1 MDFRPIVAPSI
12 RELFIQQL
20 EGAILS
26 GQLKPGDRLPT
37 ERELA
42 DTMHI
47 SKTVVH
53 EGLRELHRLGFL
65 DIASRRGVTV
75 ADYAQTGS
83 LETLT
88 AIMDYHGGLPDEKT
102 ARSILRLRYYLEA
115 PALRDLAA
123 HSTPADLDALR
134 DLQRQAEDAPDTA
147 ALAEALFRYHRGV
160 VFLGGNT
167 ITPLLFNAF
176 KKVNLEFWS
185 GYIRSVGREESLR
198 TLARFTDLIAA
209 GQGDEAARLLGQGLE
224 QFETTL

>member
-37 ERELA
+37 ERE
-42 DTMHI
+42 
-47 SKTVVH
+47 
-53 EGLRELHRLGFL
+53 
-65 DIASRRGVTV
+65 
-75 ADYAQTGS
+75 
-83 LETLT
+83 
-88 AIMDYHGGLPDEKT
+88 
-102 ARSILRLRYYLEA
+102 
-115 PALRDLAA
+115 
-123 HSTPADLDALR
+123 
-134 DLQRQAEDAPDTA
+134 
-147 ALAEALFRYHRGV
+147 LAEALFRYHRGV

-209 GQGDEAARLLGQGLE
+209 GQGDEAARLLDDGLRR
-224 QFETTL
+224 FVTTL